1 TYINPPAK
9 HRASAQTITLS
20 SVRMFRKKSGSCKQR
35 LRNET
40 TLRWRRSGDAKKSV
54 HYGNQQTANLQNHLV
69 RDLVQELSHKITM
82 SFS

>member
-1 TYINPPAK
+1 
-9 HRASAQTITLS
+9 
-20 SVRMFRKKSGSCKQR
+20 MFRKKSGSCKQR